1 MGTISVTLPAD
12 LEAELNDYDNRSEF
26 VREAVREKLDGE
38 DGDADDTDD
47 WDPEPAELRAG
58 ETRDDRSHA
67 ARNAEQLKMAD
78 DTGGDESDA

>member
-38 DGDADDTDD
+38 DGDAG
-47 WDPEPAELRAG
+47 A
-58 ETRDDRSHA
+58 
-67 ARNAEQLKMAD
+67 
-78 DTGGDESDA
+78 